1 MAKRAFSYD
10 SDHIITN
17 IYIVD
22 DDHVLQEQEAL
33 DENIS
38 HGVSGIGEYYD
49 AVNSAVYPA
58 APPFSGWEL
67 NETTWQYDPPT
78 PNPSTALRWYS
89 WDNSTESWV
98 ETERR
103 ESEEDSW
110 QRL

>member
-22 DDHVLQEQEAL
+22 DDHVLQEQEEL
-33 DENIS
+33 DENLS
-38 HGVSGIGEYYD
+38 HGVGSIGEYYD
-49 AVNSAVYPA
+49 AVNSVVYSAVS
-58 APPFSGWEL
+58 PFSGWEL
-67 NETTWQYDPPT
+67 NRATWQYDPPT

-89 WDNSTESWV
+89 WDNSTEDWI